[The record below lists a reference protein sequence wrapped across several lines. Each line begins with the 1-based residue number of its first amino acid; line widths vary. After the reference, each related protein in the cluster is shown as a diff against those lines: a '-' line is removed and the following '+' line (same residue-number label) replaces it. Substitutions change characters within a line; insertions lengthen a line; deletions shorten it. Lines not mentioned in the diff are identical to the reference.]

1 MNNKKDNVYSSI
13 IKATGVFGI
22 MQIIRLA
29 ISIVTNKFVAIY
41 IGPIGVGIVSL
52 LNNAVNIIT
61 SISNFEFLRTATREV
76 ALYNDINDTSK
87 LSKTIAVL
95 QKMAIVIGF
104 FGAIISILF
113 SRILSFYTFGT
124 YDRQFWFVLLSI
136 YFLLTSFSNSRL
148 SILQG
153 VNNIKLLAWANI
165 VIAFFTAIGSIII
178 YYFFK
183 IEGVIWVLLYTSVI
197 LLGFTIFFTRKYSF
211 SINIINF
218 KEFYDT
224 SKPIFK
230 FGFFMSLNLIFGQ
243 IANFAIK
250 LYLNDNGASPQIL
263 GFYEVSSVILINYM
277 GLIFNAMSYDFFPKL
292 TSISTDNQKIKQL
305 VNSQIEIALIFVTP
319 AIILLYLTAPFLI
332 ELLYSKEFL
341 NSFLILKFA
350 LFSVILKA
358 ILFPLGYIIL
368 VKGDKK
374 LFFKQALLSDLLNLV
389 LSIVLYNY
397 FHLAGLGMAYVINYL
412 LYGIYIYKII
422 NKEYEFTFL
431 IECKKLIVVNIVL
444 GIIAVIINFTFQG
457 FLLYG
462 LLLLL
467 IIISFYYSY
476 IELSKRV
483 KINLNIKAY
492 LTQRRNKKLK

>member
-1 MNNKKDNVYSSI
+1 
-13 IKATGVFGI
+13 
-22 MQIIRLA
+22 
-29 ISIVTNKFVAIY
+29 
-41 IGPIGVGIVSL
+41 
-52 LNNAVNIIT
+52 
-61 SISNFEFLRTATREV
+61 
-76 ALYNDINDTSK
+76 
-87 LSKTIAVL
+87 
-95 QKMAIVIGF
+95 
-104 FGAIISILF
+104 
-113 SRILSFYTFGT
+113 
-124 YDRQFWFVLLSI
+124 
-136 YFLLTSFSNSRL
+136 
-148 SILQG
+148 
-153 VNNIKLLAWANI
+153 
-165 VIAFFTAIGSIII
+165 
-178 YYFFK
+178 
-183 IEGVIWVLLYTSVI
+183 
-197 LLGFTIFFTRKYSF
+197 
-211 SINIINF
+211 
-218 KEFYDT
+218 
-224 SKPIFK
+224 
-230 FGFFMSLNLIFGQ
+230 
-243 IANFAIK
+243 
-250 LYLNDNGASPQIL
+250 
-263 GFYEVSSVILINYM
+263 M

-467 IIISFYYSY
+467 IVISFS
-476 IELSKRV
+476 
-483 KINLNIKAY
+483 
-492 LTQRRNKKLK
+492 